1 MARNLLI
8 LNLQTGGPSYRWEA
22 VPVLDMHRDEIQ
34 VLQAH
39 QALQWLVHRI
49 DRSALLT
56 PREGNLRTVRLDRV
70 KVDRPFGTQHQVVD
84 TLAT

>member
-1 MARNLLI
+1 M
-8 LNLQTGGPSYRWEA
+8 
-22 VPVLDMHRDEIQ
+22 LDIHRDEIE

-39 QALQWLVHRI
+39 KALLWLMHRV
-49 DRSALLT
+49 DALALLT

-70 KVDRPFGTQHQVVD
+70 KVDRPFGTQHQIVD